1 MDVIAV
7 MPKFFVARLFISSIA
22 LATMLSACGGISV
35 ESQQEKLR
43 TNWRKEKVVIFNSV
57 KTCNLSPEEAIKKL
71 NAKRD
76 ELSSKVAV
84 GFSEDKVRLIAKN
97 AKCKN

>member
-1 MDVIAV
+1 MDVIATNS
-7 MPKFFVARLFISSIA
+7 KLFVARVFVVSIA
-22 LATMLSACGGISV
+22 LASTLTACGGISV
-35 ESQQEKLR
+35 ESQKEQLR

-57 KTCNLSPEEAIKKL
+57 KSCALSPEEAIRKL

-84 GFSEDKVRLIAKN
+84 GFSEAKVRLIAKN
-97 AKCKN
+97 AKCKY

>member
-1 MDVIAV
+1 MIAA
-7 MPKFFVARLFISSIA
+7 MPKFLIARFFVATIA
-22 LATMLSACGGISV
+22 IASTLTACGGFSV

-57 KTCNLSPEEAIKKL
+57 KTCALSPEEALKKH

-84 GFSEDKVRLIAKN
+84 GFSEDKVRLISKN

>member
-1 MDVIAV
+1 MITA
-7 MPKFFVARLFISSIA
+7 MPKLLIARFFVATIA
-22 LATMLSACGGISV
+22 LASTLTACGGNSV
-35 ESQQEKLR
+35 ESQKEKLR
-43 TNWRKEKVVIFNSV
+43 TNWRKEKIVIFDSV
-57 KTCNLSPEEAIKKL
+57 KSCALSPEEAIKKL
-71 NAKRD
+71 DAKRD

>member
-1 MDVIAV
+1 MIAA
-7 MPKFFVARLFISSIA
+7 MPKFLVARFFVATIA
-22 LATMLSACGGISV
+22 IASTLTACGGNSV
-35 ESQQEKLR
+35 ESQKEKLR
-43 TNWRKEKVVIFNSV
+43 TNWRKEKIVIFDSV
-57 KTCNLSPEEAIKKL
+57 KSCALSPEEAIKKL
-71 NAKRD
+71 DAKRD